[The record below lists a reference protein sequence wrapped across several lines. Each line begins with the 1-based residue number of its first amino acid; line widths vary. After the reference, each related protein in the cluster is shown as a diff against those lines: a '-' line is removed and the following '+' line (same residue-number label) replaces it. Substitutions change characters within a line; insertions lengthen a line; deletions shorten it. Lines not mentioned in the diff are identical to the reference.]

1 MDLITGILIAVLVII
16 GLTILFKIVWF
27 FLPFILIAFGILYL
41 YQRFFVKKN
50 DDRSHTHS
58 QESPYRK
65 PNDDVVDVE
74 FTVRDDED
82 ENY

>member
-41 YQRFFVKKN
+41 YQRFFVKPN
-50 DDRSHTHS
+50 GERTQTRS
-58 QESPYRK
+58 QQSPYRK